1 MDRYT
6 EMTVSELRSLAK
18 ERGIKLPVG
27 SVKQTIIDLLNE
39 DDKASAPPPE
49 KPRVYKVASIISDDE
64 EEEESTSYYAPRPA
78 VTPPPAPKPKEPGAS
93 TLSTISSKAPAFTL
107 EGSRTWHNP
116 RAYQAQSSYPG
127 KSGWASSQKSG
138 YIAQEKAALEA
149 SRQGQAPLEGGYV
162 SGRNVPVSRYERPAP
177 EEDRPVREAPEPMSA
192 NEYSG
197 ATVAELLAAG
207 DCGDGSGVLEIHP
220 DGFGFLRSGSGKN
233 NRGDVYVS
241 NAQIR
246 RFSLRTGDFI
256 EGKTRPGKEGERYS
270 ALLYITKINGMAP
283 EEMTQRLSFDDL
295 TPEYPAERITLSE
308 PDQYDPLNTAIDLV
322 CPIGFGQRAL
332 LVLPEGEPGDAFV
345 SGIIKA
351 VRAAKPKAVV
361 TTIYVGGRPEDLA
374 AVKASASGENLYLPC
389 DMLPDQ
395 VIRSA
400 DIALERAR
408 REAEKQGDAVLIVD
422 SLDQLAE
429 NCVLQD
435 RVSFNGDSVG
445 APALGRLRRLFGSAR
460 KLREGG
466 SLTVIGILRR
476 PLLPEATA
484 LGLERSANAV
494 LRLTAQGSAAMPLGL
509 DVKASR
515 NDRREQLLTA
525 EDRLLAD
532 KIMLRLKGAKDPSR
546 ELTGLMTASKDFN
559 KVLMNIMGL

>member
-27 SVKQTIIDLLNE
+27 SVKQTIIDLLSE
-39 DDKASAPPPE
+39 ADKASAPPPE

-64 EEEESTSYYAPRPA
+64 EEDDTTSYYSRPTPAAAP
-78 VTPPPAPKPKEPGAS
+78 VPKAKEPGTS
-93 TLSTISSKAPAFTL
+93 TLSSISSKAPAFNL

-116 RAYQAQSSYPG
+116 RAYQAQSSYSG

-149 SRQGQAPLEGGYV
+149 SRQGQAPQEGGYV
-162 SGRNVPVSRYERPAP
+162 SGRNVSAGRYERPMP
-177 EEDRPVREAPEPMSA
+177 DEDRPAREAPEASGV
-192 NEYSG
+192 NDYSG

-246 RFSLRTGDFI
+246 RFSLRTGDVI
-256 EGKTRPGKEGERYS
+256 EGKTRPGKDGERYC
-270 ALLYITKINGMAP
+270 ALLYITKINGLPP
-283 EEMTQRLSFDDL
+283 EETAQRLSFDDL

-308 PDQYDPLNTAIDLV
+308 PDQYDPLNTAIDLM

-332 LVLPEGEPGDAFV
+332 ISLPDDEHAEAFRKNLVR
-345 SGIIKA
+345 A
-351 VRAAKPKAVV
+351 VRAAKPRAVV
-361 TTIYVGGRPEDLA
+361 NTIHVGGRPEDLA
-374 AVKASASGENLYLPC
+374 EIKAAEDGENLYLPC
-389 DMLPDQ
+389 DTLPEQ

-422 SLDQLAE
+422 SIDQLAE
-429 NCVLQD
+429 NCVLQG
-435 RVSFNGDSVG
+435 RIASNGDSVG
-445 APALGRLRRLFGSAR
+445 APALGRLRRFFGSAR
-460 KLREGG
+460 KLKEGG
-466 SLTVIGILRR
+466 SLTVIGLTKR
-476 PLLPEATA
+476 PVQPESFAQS
-484 LGLERSANAV
+484 LERSANAV
-494 LRLTAQGSAAMPLGL
+494 IRLRAQDSASMPLGL
-509 DVKASR
+509 DMEASR
-515 NDRREQLLTA
+515 CERREQLLTA

-532 KIMLRLKGAKDPSR
+532 KIMLRLKGASDPAA

-559 KVLMNIMGL
+559 KVLMNIMGM